1 MDGVLP
7 LSSVQDITLFLR
19 LESASSNFFP
29 FILFNAPCNYFTL
42 ACCHFRLDLRVITI
56 RASNG
61 SGKKWHSLDSNPVL
75 LFSEMMCALMSM
87 EYGGLYLVIREL

>member
-1 MDGVLP
+1 MDG
-7 LSSVQDITLFLR
+7 VQDITLFLR
-19 LESASSNFFP
+19 VCSSALSPRNFFP

-61 SGKKWHSLDSNPVL
+61 SGKKWQQWMLGRRPRRVL
-75 LFSEMMCALMSM
+75 LH
-87 EYGGLYLVIREL
+87 RE